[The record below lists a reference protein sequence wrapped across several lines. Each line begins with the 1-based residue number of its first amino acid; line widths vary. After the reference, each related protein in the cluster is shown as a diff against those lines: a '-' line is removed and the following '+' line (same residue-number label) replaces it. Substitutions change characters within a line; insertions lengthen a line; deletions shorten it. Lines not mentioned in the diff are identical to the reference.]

1 LIENYEQLRLRNPNP
16 DYEAKQMNTAI
27 FDSDA
32 ESLIKLIMSKSEMLD
47 KKIIDF
53 DEKYDARQIHD
64 LEE

>member
-1 LIENYEQLRLRNPNP
+1 
-16 DYEAKQMNTAI
+16 MNTAI
-27 FDSDA
+27 FYSDA